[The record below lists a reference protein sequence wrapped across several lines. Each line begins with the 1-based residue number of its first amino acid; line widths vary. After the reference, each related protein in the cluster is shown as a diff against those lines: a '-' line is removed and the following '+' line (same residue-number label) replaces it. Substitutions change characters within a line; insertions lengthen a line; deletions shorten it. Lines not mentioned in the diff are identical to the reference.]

1 MTPRTCLLVL
11 LGATLAAGCGAEPS
25 SSGTRLGLDVLIDRA
40 VADELG
46 AFQVVVL
53 PEGQSRVCAELQRT
67 CLNQQVKADE
77 PLLLQGPDGKKAR
90 ALRFE
95 AGLSGG
101 AGGSQELA
109 VDIPVGR
116 DYVVIIEALSRS
128 SPPRFLG
135 SSCNYLES
143 VSASR
148 NDPLIAAPITLTGG
162 ECDPTFAP

>member
-1 MTPRTCLLVL
+1 MTPRTSLLVL

-25 SSGTRLGLDVLIDRA
+25 SSGASLGLDVLIDRA

-53 PEGQSRVCAELQRT
+53 PEGQSRRCAELQRT

-77 PLLLQGPDGKKAR
+77 PLVLQGPDGRKAR

-95 AGLSGG
+95 AGLSSSN
-101 AGGSQELA
+101 AQELA

-116 DYVVIIEALSRS
+116 DYVVIIEALSRT

>member
-1 MTPRTCLLVL
+1 MSPRTSLLVL
-11 LGATLAAGCGAEPS
+11 LSAPLVAGCGAEPA
-25 SSGTRLGLDVLIDRA
+25 SSGASLGLDVHIDRA

-53 PEGQSRVCAELQRT
+53 PEGRSRRCAELQLT
-67 CLNQQVKADE
+67 CLNLQVKQDKA
-77 PLLLQGPDGKKAR
+77 LVLRGPDGKEGR

-95 AGLSGG
+95 AGLAGG
-101 AGGSQELA
+101 AQELA

-128 SPPRFLG
+128 TPPRFLG

-143 VSASR
+143 VSATR
-148 NDPLIAAPITLTGG
+148 NEPLIAAPITLTAG
-162 ECDPTFAP
+162 ECDPTFEP